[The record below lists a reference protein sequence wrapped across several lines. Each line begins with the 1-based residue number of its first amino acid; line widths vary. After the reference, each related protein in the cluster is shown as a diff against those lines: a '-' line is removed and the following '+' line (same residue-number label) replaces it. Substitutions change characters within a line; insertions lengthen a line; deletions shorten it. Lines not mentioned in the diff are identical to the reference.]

1 MVKVQAQPRGYV
13 QEWQLKLALEKN
25 QAVCSGLRDSR
36 GLRVGF
42 AEEAELRNDEFCG
55 TGVPLWE
62 PVGVRGPGNVHGEV
76 FRRPKDAVGLE
87 DRPGLG

>member
-1 MVKVQAQPRGYV
+1 M
-13 QEWQLKLALEKN
+13 
-25 QAVCSGLRDSR
+25 
-36 GLRVGF
+36 GF
-42 AEEAELRNDEFCG
+42 AEEAELRNDEVCG

-62 PVGVRGPGNVHGEV
+62 PVGVRRPGNVHGEV